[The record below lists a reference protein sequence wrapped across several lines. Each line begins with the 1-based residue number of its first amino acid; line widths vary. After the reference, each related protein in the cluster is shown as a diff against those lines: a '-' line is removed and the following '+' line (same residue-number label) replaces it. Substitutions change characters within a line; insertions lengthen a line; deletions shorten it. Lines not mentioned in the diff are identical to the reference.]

1 MFSFCLGLFYFKGL
15 KPAFDKYMK
24 ERGATANSKLHITC
38 QEAHEA
44 GNFIIASGDYR
55 ITTDGRDIDVGK

>member
-1 MFSFCLGLFYFKGL
+1 
-15 KPAFDKYMK
+15 MK
-24 ERGATANSKLHITC
+24 ERGATANSKLHIIC

>member
-1 MFSFCLGLFYFKGL
+1 
-15 KPAFDKYMK
+15 MK

-44 GNFIIASGDYR
+44 GNFIIASGDYSHP